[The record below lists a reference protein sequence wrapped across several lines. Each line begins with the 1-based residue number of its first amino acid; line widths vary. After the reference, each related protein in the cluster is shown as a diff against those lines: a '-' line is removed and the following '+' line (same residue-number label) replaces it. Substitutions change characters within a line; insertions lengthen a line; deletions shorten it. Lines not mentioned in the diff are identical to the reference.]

1 MEYFSQLSC
10 LSSTQSQ
17 QDTSSF
23 LSFDKIIVGADI
35 LMQNK
40 MNCTLNV
47 TTVEGQIGLRN
58 IVKVVQVTQF
68 LYLYEFYVSYI
79 IYIKF

>member
-10 LSSTQSQ
+10 LSSTHSQ
-17 QDTSSF
+17 QDTASF
-23 LSFDKIIVGADI
+23 LSFDKIIAGADT

-40 MNCTLNV
+40 MNCKVNI

-58 IVKVVQVTQF
+58 IVKVAQVPALCICTGN
-68 LYLYEFYVSYI
+68 YWVI
-79 IYIKF
+79 IK